1 MKEFISQLKTLYN
14 CGELTKPQLTPEYSN
29 WLQEQHWLVQQSN
42 HLIISDRWLA
52 LSWATKNA
60 QDFINHLLLSQPQY
74 QNYLLREVL
83 QAGAD
88 IAAAEDRSA
97 LTSFIS
103 KLPSLATYILGL
115 YQELQ
120 DKYQRPPEELEKEE
134 WVEIK
139 AEVTTELT
147 QALDD
152 FVFSDTADYYQ
163 KLMRMLQTLQQVKSE
178 PKQLNLNAID
188 KVNLDNNWAQQRR
201 VTSNPYLEAAEESK
215 YTLVSLKNRFSDP
228 NLELDQ
234 EIINNPWG
242 IFLIIFGMVEKQMRA
257 ENNDRIN
264 LRPAEKA
271 TPYQPTEINFLT
283 YLDNGREVYVSSFA
297 ELIKDFLTFKDIKLF
312 PKSQLN
318 LIDYFTEL
326 LDKEIYIYQNNEYIL
341 SDKIDSLLYKKPLLI
356 LKNNCSQLKD
366 ELKNYIE
373 RLAKNYE
380 D

>member
-1 MKEFISQLKTLYN
+1 MKEFIPQLKTLYN
-14 CGELTKPQLTPEYSN
+14 YGELPKSQLPPEHKN
-29 WLQEQHWLVQQSN
+29 WLQQQQWLVQQGN
-42 HLIISDRWLA
+42 QLLIYDRWLA

-74 QNYLLREVL
+74 QKYLLREVL

-97 LTSFIS
+97 LTDFVS
-103 KLPSLATYILGL
+103 KLPGLAVDILAL

-134 WVEIK
+134 WAVIK
-139 AEVTTELT
+139 AEAATELT

-152 FVFSDTADYYQ
+152 FIFSRTADYYQ
-163 KLMRMLQTLQQVKSE
+163 TLMRMLQSLQQVKSE
-178 PKQLNLNAID
+178 PKKLNLIAID
-188 KVNLDNNWAQQRR
+188 KVNLDNNWVQQRR
-201 VTSNPYLEAAEESK
+201 VTSNPYLEAAEESE
-215 YTLVSLKNRFSDP
+215 YTLVPLKNRFSDP

-242 IFLIIFGMVEKQMRA
+242 LFLIIFGMVEKQMRA
-257 ENNDRIN
+257 ENNNRIN
-264 LRPAEKA
+264 LCPAEKA

-373 RLAKNYE
+373 RLAENYE

>member
-1 MKEFISQLKTLYN
+1 MKEFISQLKTLYDY
-14 CGELTKPQLTPEYSN
+14 GELPKSQLSPEHSN
-29 WLQEQHWLVQQSN
+29 WLQQQKWLVQQGN
-42 HLIISDRWLA
+42 QLLISDRWLA
-52 LSWATKNA
+52 LSWATKND

-97 LTSFIS
+97 LTDFVY
-103 KLPSLATYILGL
+103 KLPSLAVNILGL

-120 DKYQRPPEELEKEE
+120 NKYQRPPEELEKEE
-134 WVEIK
+134 WEEIK
-139 AEVTTELT
+139 AESATELS
-147 QALDD
+147 QALDE
-152 FVFSDTADYYQ
+152 FVFSGTADYYQ
-163 KLMRMLQTLQQVKSE
+163 KLMRMLQTLQQVKFES
-178 PKQLNLNAID
+178 KQLNLTAID
-188 KVNLDNNWAQQRR
+188 KVNLDNNWARQRR
-201 VTSNPYLEAAEESK
+201 VTSNLYLEEAEESE
-215 YTLVSLKNRFSDP
+215 YTLVPLKNRFSDP

-242 IFLIIFGMVEKQMRA
+242 LFLIIFGMVEKQMRA

-271 TPYQPTEINFLT
+271 TPYQPTEINFFT
-283 YLDNGREVYVSSFA
+283 YLDNGREVYVSSFT

-312 PKSQLN
+312 PKSKLN

-373 RLAKNYE
+373 RLAENYE